1 METNDLI
8 PNVYAADCPTRHVL
22 DLIGDRWTT
31 LIIGRL
37 EDGTKRFSELQR
49 SVAGIS
55 QKMLS
60 QTLRNME
67 RDGLVKRTVY
77 PEVPPRVEYH
87 LTALGETLCGPIT
100 AIHNWAMEHIGEI
113 QTAQHVYDERVKG

>member
-1 METNDLI
+1 METKFLE

-31 LIIGRL
+31 LIIGIL
-37 EDGTKRFSELQR
+37 ADGTKRFSELQR
-49 SVAGIS
+49 SVGGIS
-55 QKMLS
+55 QKMLA

-77 PEVPPRVEYH
+77 PEVPPRVEYT
-87 LTALGETLCGPIT
+87 LTALGKTLCDPIT
-100 AIHNWAMEHIGEI
+100 AIHNWAMTHIGDI
-113 QTAQHVYDERVKG
+113 QAAQQVYDQKTK